1 MKMTPKHDSLAQLV
15 EHLTFNQRVAGSSPA
30 RVTKF
35 IEEKIVGMA
44 HNFFLFLKNISQSLE
59 KITVKANDSKAYVM
73 EGQWRSN
80 F

>member
-1 MKMTPKHDSLAQLV
+1 
-15 EHLTFNQRVAGSSPA
+15 
-30 RVTKF
+30 
-35 IEEKIVGMA
+35 VGMA

-73 EGQWRSN
+73 EGQWKSN